1 MPKDLSSFQRIIE
14 KIVEFIVNY
23 SFNVV
28 GAIIILILGFLV
40 AKWISKLI
48 RNILEKKNLDITLAS
63 FISGVIKLLV
73 IVFAVIIALGKF
85 GITIAPFIAA
95 IGAGA
100 FGLTYAIQG
109 PLSNYGAGIAIIIGR
124 PFKIGDT
131 ISVAGVNGVV
141 EDIKLGNTTLK
152 DEDGVTITIPNKHI
166 VGEILRNS
174 EKYRIVESIVG
185 ISYGD
190 DPEKAIEIILN
201 VLKENKNIA
210 SFPLPQVG
218 IDEFGDSS
226 INISYRYW
234 VETQNYFNV
243 KYMVNMEVYNKLKEN
258 NVTIPFPQHEVTIK
272 NQKFICDN

>member
-48 RNILEKKNLDITLAS
+48 KNILEKKNLDITLAS
-63 FISGVIKLLV
+63 FISSVIKLLV

-190 DPEKAIEIILN
+190 NPEKAINIILN
-201 VLKENKNIA
+201 VLKNNENIA
-210 SFPLPQVG
+210 SSPLPQVG
-218 IDEFGDSS
+218 IEEFGDSS

-258 NVTIPFPQHEVTIK
+258 NITIPFPQHEVTIK
-272 NQKFICDN
+272 NQKFISDN

>member
-1 MPKDLSSFQRIIE
+1 MPKGLSSIQTIIE
-14 KIVEFIVNY
+14 KIVEFFVNY
-23 SFNVV
+23 SFNVI
-28 GAIIILILGFLV
+28 GALIILILGFLV
-40 AKWISKLI
+40 AKWVSKLTK
-48 RNILEKKNLDITLAS
+48 NILEKKNLDITLAR

-131 ISVAGVNGVV
+131 ITVAGVNGVV
-141 EDIKLGNTTLK
+141 ENIKLGNTTLK

-174 EKYRIVESIVG
+174 EKYRIVESSVG

-190 DPEKAIEIILN
+190 DPEKAISIILN
-201 VLKENKNIA
+201 ILKDNENIA
-210 SFPLPQVG
+210 NTPLPQVG
-218 IDEFGDSS
+218 VEEFGDSS

-234 VETQNYFNV
+234 VETKNYFNV
-243 KYMVNMEVYNKLKEN
+243 KHMVNLEIYNKLKEN
-258 NVTIPFPQHEVTIK
+258 NITIPFPQQEVTIK
-272 NQKFICDN
+272 NKNITCSN

>member
-234 VETQNYFNV
+234 VETKNYFNV

-258 NVTIPFPQHEVTIK
+258 NITIPFPQHEVTIK
-272 NQKFICDN
+272 NQKFISDN